1 MSLASGDAERDPV
14 VAPALAGEDAG
25 GAIIDVRV
33 PVLLGFNEPD
43 MSSQSNMTVSDA
55 LRLWPRLMATGMRLG
70 SPAVAANAA
79 TR

>member
-1 MSLASGDAERDPV
+1 
-14 VAPALAGEDAG
+14 
-25 GAIIDVRV
+25 
-33 PVLLGFNEPD
+33 